1 MYTIDGV
8 PLSDPLYRWRVHRET
23 QRRTPVAFR
32 SVDVDVPG
40 VDGNIPIYG
49 ENIEATALAL
59 ELNVYGRTPAQIEER
74 VNFLRS
80 LLGRTTGPLRVE
92 KRGGLVA
99 EAKPAAISD
108 PVMTDVYAR
117 MSVTLSMP
125 TGVWRGPEET
135 WTHPAPGSTAAVA
148 TPIRSSRPITDS
160 LILITGPAN
169 TPIVED
175 AAAGATVRYG
185 GSVPSG
191 QNLLIDCASWRA
203 HRGPGV
209 SWGTA
214 GSNAT
219 SDLENAGPMSD
230 VTLLPLTPV
239 MAGESWGS
247 RGPGVPIV
255 PAAGDGLAFTPRI
268 IFRASGTTSATS
280 VQVRARGS
288 FI

>member
-8 PLSDPLYRWRVHRET
+8 PLSDPHYRWRVHRET

-59 ELNVYGRTPAQIEER
+59 ELNVYGAPGEVEER

-80 LLGRTTGPLRVE
+80 ILGRTTGPLMVG

-99 EAKPAAISD
+99 EAKPASISD
-108 PVMTDVYAR
+108 PVMVDHYAR
-117 MSVTLSMP
+117 LSVTLSIP
-125 TGVWRGPEET
+125 AGVWRGPEET
-135 WTHPAPGSTAAVA
+135 WQHPAPASTAAVA

-160 LILITGPAN
+160 MVLITGPA
-169 TPIVED
+169 TSPIVED
-175 AAAGATVRYG
+175 AATGSRVQYAGA
-185 GSVPSG
+185 VPAG
-191 QNLLIDCASWRA
+191 QKLLIDCADWRA
-203 HRGPGV
+203 NL
-209 SWGTA
+209 SNNTTWGTA

-219 SDLENAGPMSD
+219 SDLDNTGPMSD
-230 VTLLPLTPV
+230 VTLLTLTPV
-239 MAGESWGS
+239 MAGESWGN
-247 RGPGVPIV
+247 RGTGVPIV

-268 IFRASGTTSATS
+268 IFRASGTTSATR

>member
-8 PLSDPLYRWRVHRET
+8 PLSDPHYRWRVHRET

-49 ENIEATALAL
+49 ENVEATALAL
-59 ELNVYGRTPAQIEER
+59 ELNVYGSPEQVEER

-80 LLGRTTGPLRVE
+80 LLGRTTGPLHVG

-108 PVMTDVYAR
+108 PVMVDHYAR
-117 MSVTLSMP
+117 LSVTLSIP
-125 TGVWRGPEET
+125 SGVWRGAEET
-135 WTHPAPGSTAAVA
+135 WTHPAPASSAPVA

-175 AAAGATVRYG
+175 AATGATVRYG
-185 GSVPSG
+185 GSVPAG
-191 QNLLIDCASWRA
+191 QKLLIDCTEWRA
-203 HRGPGV
+203 NLSSGTT
-209 SWGTA
+209 WGTS

-219 SDLENAGPMSD
+219 SDLDNTGPMSD
-230 VTLLPLTPV
+230 VTLLTLTPV
-239 MAGESWGS
+239 MAGDSWGN

>member
-8 PLSDPLYRWRVHRET
+8 PLSDPLYRWRLHRET

-49 ENIEATALAL
+49 ENVEATALGL
-59 ELNVYGRTPAQIEER
+59 EVNVYGSPGEVEER

-80 LLGRTTGPLRVE
+80 LLGRTTGPLIVG

-108 PVMTDVYAR
+108 PVMVDHYAR
-117 MSVTLSMP
+117 LSVTLTIP
-125 TGVWRGPEET
+125 AGVWRGVEET
-135 WTHPAPGSTAAVA
+135 WTHPAPASSAAVA

-175 AAAGATVRYG
+175 AASGAIVRYG

-191 QNLLIDCASWRA
+191 QKLLIDCANWRA
-203 HRGPGV
+203 NL
-209 SWGTA
+209 SSGTTWDTT

-219 SDLENAGPMSD
+219 SDLDNTGPISD
-230 VTLLPLTPV
+230 VTLLPLIPV
-239 MAGESWGS
+239 MAGDSWGN

-255 PAAGDGLAFTPRI
+255 PALGDGLAFTPRI
-268 IFRASGTTSATS
+268 IFRASGTNSATR